1 VQAKV
6 AKSSSWRVWLGS
18 WRSSS
23 TGAGRNGKPGS
34 GSLDAAVAAAAA
46 ATHPRSPAAQQVSKH
61 PVMTFGASQLLDG
74 YINPHG
80 ACHLHGSLVGCQ
92 CACNMYLTM
101 CDGSTLQIF
110 GGASLGCD
118 KIGLWLKKEIVL
130 RNTFDETR
138 QSSKLS

>member
-1 VQAKV
+1 MVQAKV

-61 PVMTFGASQLLDG
+61 VVMPLGPSQLLDG
-74 YINPHG
+74 YFDPTW
-80 ACHLHGSLVGCQ
+80 SLSV
-92 CACNMYLTM
+92 AWK
-101 CDGSTLQIF
+101 
-110 GGASLGCD
+110 LG
-118 KIGLWLKKEIVL
+118 
-130 RNTFDETR
+130 
-138 QSSKLS
+138 